1 MLYTSYVRTLPGRAA
16 RVLHAAVATDLDRVD
31 FVPVHRFAID
41 LLKARGYK
49 PRIDLR
55 GADKAYRIAWAQVG
69 KTGSLKRVPQEWTY
83 WKDEI
88 DAVIKGR
95 GLSRFEDYARLHR
108 VGRRFPLTVDQ
119 REAVWRLYVA
129 YQEQLQLLGIHD
141 LNDVMMHAEAE
152 VRARPLEPGYS
163 LVVVDEVQDLTCVSV
178 RMLHHLV
185 GDRQDGLMLIGDGQ
199 QSVYP
204 GGFTLTE
211 AGVDVRG
218 RSTVLRHNYRNT
230 AEILATAQHV
240 VAGDVFSDLDEL
252 EEAGQRDVVVM
263 RQGPQPVRVDAA
275 DLASHDAAF
284 LQALRDA
291 CSKIGVGPGD
301 VAVLASRSAVL
312 DHYAG
317 LLRRNGFAYVHLEKY
332 DGKPSDKV
340 KLGTFHRAK
349 GLEFKHVLLPQ
360 LSDAPR
366 RVRQGE
372 SVDDHRD
379 RLELE
384 RRTLF
389 VGMTR
394 ARDGLWLGYLT

>member
-1 MLYTSYVRTLPGRAA
+1 MPL
-16 RVLHAAVATDLDRVD
+16 
-31 FVPVHRFAID
+31 
-41 LLKARGYK
+41 
-49 PRIDLR
+49 
-55 GADKAYRIAWAQVG
+55 
-69 KTGSLKRVPQEWTY
+69 EWTH

-95 GLSRFEDYARLHR
+95 GLVRFDDYARLHR

-129 YQEQLQLLGIHD
+129 YQRQLQALGIQD
-141 LNDVMMHAEAE
+141 LNDVMLTAEAE
-152 VRARPLEPGYS
+152 LRAHPLDPGYS

-185 GDRQDGLMLIGDGQ
+185 GDRPDGLMLIGDGQ

-204 GGFTLTE
+204 GGFTLAE

-240 VAGDVFSDLDEL
+240 VAGDAFTDLDEL
-252 EEAGQRDVVVM
+252 EEAGQRDVVVV
-263 RQGPQPVRVDAA
+263 RQGPHPVRVDAA
-275 DLASHDAAF
+275 DLRSHDAA
-284 LQALRDA
+284 LLEALRSA
-291 CSKIGVGPGD
+291 CAKVGVGPGD
-301 VAVLASRSAVL
+301 VAILAATNSVL
-312 DHYAG
+312 DHYATV
-317 LLRRNGFAYVHLEKY
+317 LRQNGFGYVHLDKY
-332 DGKPSDKV
+332 DGKPSDAV

-360 LSDAPR
+360 LSDGPR

-372 SVDDHRD
+372 STDDHRD

-394 ARDGLWLGYLT
+394 ARDGLWMGYVTPRT